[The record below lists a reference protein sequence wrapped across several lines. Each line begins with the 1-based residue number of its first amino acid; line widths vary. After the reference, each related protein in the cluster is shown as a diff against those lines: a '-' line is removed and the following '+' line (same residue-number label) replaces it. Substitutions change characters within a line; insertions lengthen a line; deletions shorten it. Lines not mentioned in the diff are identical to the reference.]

1 MYSGFEELEMSQ
13 RFVQR
18 YIATLTAAGEWIE
31 YDRNLKGWNLT
42 EWLLR
47 VTPTSSI
54 WKRVIERT
62 YGIQNTTIAG
72 FGSFTKAAE
81 ALGYTQSSISQMI
94 ASLENELG
102 IKLLT
107 RSRYGIKLT
116 IEGAELFPFIE
127 RSIYQYRSMQ
137 EKADEIK
144 GIETGVIRVGTIS
157 SVTCHWMPQL
167 INGFKKEYPNVQF
180 LFHQGDYTLIPEWI
194 ASGQID
200 FGFINPLAKEKS
212 IRLRDIAKEPYILL
226 EEGDYSEPMTA
237 FEAAGIQ
244 PNIQYTVHDDY
255 AIMMMVEAGLG
266 VSILAE
272 LILRRTNY
280 DIVCLPVNPPV
291 TRTLAIAF
299 KDNDSLPIASKY
311 FIDYLMEHKDRLP

>member
-1 MYSGFEELEMSQ
+1 MN
-13 RFVQR
+13 R
-18 YIATLTAAGEWIE
+18 YIALQKIIE
-31 YDRNLKGWNLT
+31 LG
-42 EWLLR
+42 
-47 VTPTSSI
+47 
-54 WKRVIERT
+54 
-62 YGIQNTTIAG
+62 G
-72 FGSFTKAAE
+72 FTKAAD

-107 RSRYGIKLT
+107 RSRHGVKLT

-137 EKADEIK
+137 EKANEIK
-144 GIETGVIRVGTIS
+144 GIETGIIRVGIIS

-167 INGFKKEYPNVQF
+167 INGFKEEYPNVQF

-200 FGFINPLAKEKS
+200 FGFVNPLAGTNLKTKTVKSGEMLAVLPKNHPLAKKKS
-212 IRLRDIAKEPYILL
+212 IQLQDIAVEPYILL
-226 EEGDYSEPMTA
+226 EEGHYSEPMAA

-244 PNIQYTVHDDY
+244 PNIQYTIHDDY

-280 DIVCLPVNPPV
+280 DIVCLPIDPPI
-291 TRTLAIAF
+291 TRTLAVGY
-299 KDNDSLPIASKY
+299 KDKDSLPIASKY
-311 FIDYLMEHKDRLP
+311 FIDYLMEHKDELP